1 MDMSK
6 LITLNGSN
14 DQELLNSIF
23 DNEITVF
30 EDVQGSKIWVNWD
43 GEQFTIKP
51 KSISNEPINLID
63 LAMQNYYNPAITF
76 FNSLDNRVRSLLN

>member
-30 EDVQGSKIWVNWD
+30 EDVQGSK
-43 GEQFTIKP
+43 
-51 KSISNEPINLID
+51 
-63 LAMQNYYNPAITF
+63 
-76 FNSLDNRVRSLLN
+76 